1 MHTLMS
7 ELVLPFD
14 LSELSWRG
22 EGGARTEQAK
32 TAGRER
38 AGARTGRGGNGPGRE
53 RAGAGT
59 GRGGN
64 GAGRKRGGN
73 GAGTGRGENGMRG
86 GKRGRSAE
94 KGFYSHS
101 MVAGGLLVTSRTTRF
116 TSGTSLVTRVEIR
129 ASTSSG
135 SRAQSAVIAS
145 SLVTGR
151 STIGW
156 P

>member
-1 MHTLMS
+1 MS
-7 ELVLPFD
+7 ELTFLFD
-14 LSELSWRG
+14 LPELSG
-22 EGGARTEQAK
+22 QDEGGARAELGENRGPRRN
-32 TAGRER
+32 AGEAER
-38 AGARTGRGGNGPGRE
+38 GRGGNGR
-53 RAGAGT
+53 
-59 GRGGN
+59 
-64 GAGRKRGGN
+64 
-73 GAGTGRGENGMRG
+73 RG

-94 KGFYSHS
+94 KSFYSHS